1 MYAIFGQ
8 YMRISVKTFHA
19 CVHDNAHMDRFAVGT
34 GLKFL
39 QHVFYSFLLC
49 ISVVARFA
57 GALTQAAFRWPFR
70 TTSPPFWGHWMI
82 WTYLGYTCF
91 QTARC
96 LDIDWTV
103 CISIPSH
110 HAKEKKTDGSSEAM
124 ASKKG
129 STAQFFEYCSIL
141 YWFLFVDSFYSLL
154 LLLFLFLYVLIIAV
168 AHGGGGGVFLLALSL
183 VVLAIVVAVLFFL
196 LLLPD
201 VCAIAIDLA
210 DYLSSLQHIQYCLDI
225 HGIQLLDFI
234 RRRSV

>member
-1 MYAIFGQ
+1 MQCFGQ
-8 YMRISVKTFHA
+8 CMRISVKTFHA
-19 CVHDNAHMDRFAVGT
+19 CVHDNAQMDTFAVGT
-34 GLKFL
+34 GWKFI
-39 QHVFYSFLLC
+39 F
-49 ISVVARFA
+49 SVVARFA
-57 GALTQAAFRWPFR
+57 GALTQAAFRLPFR

-91 QTARC
+91 QTVRG

-110 HAKEKKTDGSSEAM
+110 HAKEKKADGSSEAM

-129 STAQFFEYCSIL
+129 STAQFLNTVYCIDSCF
-141 YWFLFVDSFYSLL
+141 YDSFYSLL
-154 LLLFLFLYVLIIAV
+154 LLLFLFLYVLVIIAV

-183 VVLAIVVAVLFFL
+183 VVLAIVVVVLFFL

-201 VCAIAIDLA
+201 VCAIAVDLA